1 MLWLSLLVLML
12 LIAAA
17 PGISIYVE
25 HRSSVGSISANPSA
39 RSGGDPLS
47 KR

>member
-1 MLWLSLLVLML
+1 MFWLSLLVLML

-17 PGISIYVE
+17 PGISMYVE
-25 HRSSVGSISANPSA
+25 HRNSAASPSVNPGPTA
-39 RSGGDPLS
+39 GAEPLP

>member
-1 MLWLSLLVLML
+1 MFWLSLLVLML

-17 PGISIYVE
+17 PGISMYVE
-25 HRSSVGSISANPSA
+25 HRSGIGGAPNTPSTPGS
-39 RSGGDPLS
+39 GDPFP

>member
-17 PGISIYVE
+17 PGISMYVE
-25 HRSSVGSISANPSA
+25 HRSSASSAPAAPSA
-39 RSGGDPLS
+39 TSGADPLP